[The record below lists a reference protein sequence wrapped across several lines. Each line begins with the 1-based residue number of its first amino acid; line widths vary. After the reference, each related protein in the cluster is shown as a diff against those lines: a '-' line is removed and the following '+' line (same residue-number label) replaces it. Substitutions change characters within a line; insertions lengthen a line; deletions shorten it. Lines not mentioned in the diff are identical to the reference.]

1 MNKRL
6 KIVADSHIPF
16 LNGVFEPYADVV
28 YIDGLNISRQ
38 DVRDADALIIRTRTK
53 CNEALLGDSH
63 VSMIATATIGTDHI
77 DFDFCRSRGI
87 EVHNSQGCNAG
98 GVMQYVFSA
107 LYGTASRKSIKLDH
121 PVMGIVGVGNVGKKV
136 EHMARYLGFEVLRC
150 DPPRAEAEGPEGFC
164 SLDAL
169 DAFSINYNELEEF
182 PNIFSSDESNIIMTS
197 ISVAHNNIKS
207 LPADFNGVRVV
218 TLTLTGNPI
227 SVFPKELAETDSYV
241 EVLAMQSCGMN
252 SFPEDCLDGENTS
265 FLTTIDLQFNNLT
278 DIPDDFSA
286 NSLPYLSG
294 MDVSC
299 NSFSEFPLE
308 PLNILRLT
316 AFGIRG
322 QRNASGERCLS
333 DWPEG
338 LSTHTGL
345 RGFYI
350 GSNDLRLINDDISYL
365 IFYLDI
371 SDNPNIIFDATDVCS
386 AWQAGQYFLYYDR
399 TQDIIGCDAMLD

>member
-1 MNKRL
+1 
-6 KIVADSHIPF
+6 
-16 LNGVFEPYADVV
+16 
-28 YIDGLNISRQ
+28 
-38 DVRDADALIIRTRTK
+38 
-53 CNEALLGDSH
+53 
-63 VSMIATATIGTDHI
+63 
-77 DFDFCRSRGI
+77 
-87 EVHNSQGCNAG
+87 
-98 GVMQYVFSA
+98 
-107 LYGTASRKSIKLDH
+107 
-121 PVMGIVGVGNVGKKV
+121 
-136 EHMARYLGFEVLRC
+136 
-150 DPPRAEAEGPEGFC
+150 
-164 SLDAL
+164 
-169 DAFSINYNELEEF
+169 
-182 PNIFSSDESNIIMTS
+182 MTS

-252 SFPEDCLDGENTS
+252 SFPEGCLDGENTS

-286 NSLPYLSG
+286 NSLPYLYG

-338 LSTHTGL
+338 LYTHTGL

-350 GSNDLRLINDDISYL
+350 GSNDLRVIQDDYISTM

-371 SDNPNIIFDATDVCS
+371 SDNPNIVFDASDVCS
-386 AWQAGQYFLYYDR
+386 AWEAGAYFLFYDAGQE
-399 TQDIIGCDAMLD
+399 IINCDSMLE